1 MSGTH
6 AFLPPSSASSWVE
19 CALWPTMNDRYPR
32 EASAE
37 AAEGDAAHWCAWE
50 ILAGRECK
58 EGAAAPNGQIITE
71 EMLDGADLIVEV
83 IRFRMLAYNFDLNIE
98 KQIPVPFGTG
108 NFGTPDAWG
117 FSSNRKHIEII
128 DYKFGH
134 RFVDE
139 WWNAQGL
146 CYLAGI
152 VEVISDHLKIGPG
165 PIDQMG
171 VTVSFTVVQPRCY
184 YRGKPVRTHTFK
196 LIDARE
202 HFNHLANMAEAAT
215 VAAPVA
221 TTNTHCIDCP
231 GRHAC
236 SALQLAAY
244 SDAEVS
250 NARSPVDLTPEA
262 AALELRF
269 LSRSLDRLEAR
280 VDGLRELAI
289 ANLRAGKPNPY
300 FRLEPGFGRKAWIIP
315 DGQVLAIGQLYGKDL
330 SKTAVI
336 TPSQAKKAGVDEK
349 IIDANSFI
357 PSTTL
362 KLVPENPADARKV
375 FGQPQEG

>member
-1 MSGTH
+1 MSGAH

-19 CALWPTMNDRYPR
+19 CALWPTMNARYPR

-37 AAEGDAAHWCAWE
+37 AAEGTAAHWAAWE
-50 ILAGRECK
+50 ILANRECK
-58 EGAAAPNGQIITE
+58 QGTAAPNGQIITE
-71 EMLDGADLIVEV
+71 EMLDGADLLVEQ
-83 IRFRMLAYNFDLNIE
+83 IRLRMAPMLLHIE
-98 KQIPVPFGTG
+98 DQISIPFGIG
-108 NFGTPDAWG
+108 NFGTPDVWG
-117 FSSNRKHIEII
+117 ASRDRKHVEII

-152 VEVISDHLKIGPG
+152 VEILSHLWKIGPG
-165 PIDQMG
+165 LMDQNDIS
-171 VTVSFTVVQPRCY
+171 VSFTVVQPRCY
-184 YRGKPVRTHTFK
+184 YKGKPVRTHTFK

-215 VAAPVA
+215 VTAPVA
-221 TTNTHCIDCP
+221 TTNVHCIDCP

-250 NARSPVDLTPEA
+250 NARSPVDLTSDA

-269 LSRSLDRLEAR
+269 LSRSLERLEAR
-280 VDGLRELAI
+280 VDGLRELTI

-300 FRLEPGFGRKAWIIP
+300 FRLEPGYGRKSWKIP
-315 DGQVLAIGQLYGKDL
+315 DGQVLAIGQMYGKDL
-330 SKTAVI
+330 SKTDVI
-336 TPSQAKKAGVDEK
+336 TPTQAIKAGIDEA
-349 IIDANSFI
+349 IVTANSFT

-362 KLVPENPADARKV
+362 KLVAENPADARKV

>member
-1 MSGTH
+1 MSSAH
-6 AFLPPSSASSWVE
+6 AFLPPSSASSWTE
-19 CALWPTMNDRYPR
+19 CALWPTMNQRYPR

-37 AAEGDAAHWCAWE
+37 AAEGTAAHWAAWE

-71 EMLDGADLIVEV
+71 EMLDGADLLVEQ
-83 IRFRMLAYNFDLNIE
+83 IRLRMRGKMKLNIE
-98 KQIPVPFGTG
+98 ETITIPFGEG
-108 NFGTPDAWG
+108 NFGTPDVWG
-117 FSSNRKHIEII
+117 VTLEGISHIEII

-139 WWNAQGL
+139 WWNPQGL

-152 VEVISDHLKIGPG
+152 VEILCDEWKIGPG
-165 PIDQMG
+165 ALDQMG
-171 VTVSFTVVQPRCY
+171 VTVSFTVVQPRCFY
-184 YRGKPVRTHTFK
+184 KGKPVRTHTFK
-196 LIDARE
+196 LIEARE
-202 HFNHLANMAEAAT
+202 HFNKLANMAEAAT

-236 SALQLAAY
+236 PALQLAAY

-280 VDGLRELAI
+280 VDGLKELVI
-289 ANLRAGKPNPY
+289 ANLRAGKGVPY
-300 FRLEPGFGRKAWIIP
+300 YRLEPGYGRKSWIIP

-330 SKTAVI
+330 SKTDVI
-336 TPSQAKKAGVDEK
+336 TPTQAKKIGIHES
-349 IIDANSFI
+349 IIDANSFT

-362 KLVPENPADARKV
+362 KLVAENPADARKV

>member
-1 MSGTH
+1 
-6 AFLPPSSASSWVE
+6 
-19 CALWPTMNDRYPR
+19 MNARYPR

-71 EMLDGADLIVEV
+71 EMLDGADLIIETVQKQMGIIRTPMAALRVEQKV
-83 IRFRMLAYNFDLNIE
+83 A
-98 KQIPVPFGTG
+98 VPFGTG
-108 NFGTPDAWG
+108 NFGTPDLWAISAELRNIAI
-117 FSSNRKHIEII
+117 F

-139 WWNAQGL
+139 WWNPQGL

-152 VEVISDHLKIGPG
+152 VEILCSEWKIGPG
-165 PIDQMG
+165 AFDQMG
-171 VTVSFTVVQPRCY
+171 VTVSFTVIQPRCY
-184 YRGKPVRTHTFK
+184 YKGKPVRTHTFK
-196 LIDARE
+196 LIEARE
-202 HFNHLANMAEAAT
+202 HFNRLANMAEAAT

-362 KLVPENPADARKV
+362 KLVAENPADARKV
-375 FGQPQEG
+375 FGQPLEG